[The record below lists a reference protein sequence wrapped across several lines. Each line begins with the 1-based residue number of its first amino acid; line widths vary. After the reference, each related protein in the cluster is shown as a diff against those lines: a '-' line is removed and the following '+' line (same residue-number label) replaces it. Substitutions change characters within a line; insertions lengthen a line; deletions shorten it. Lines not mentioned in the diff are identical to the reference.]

1 MNTHIHRL
9 LDEAFDGIEMTADA
23 RDLKEELRAN
33 LLARCEELEAEG
45 VAPADAAR
53 TAIAELGSIADLLGV
68 PSPSSAPAA
77 AAGATGAA
85 GASGASG
92 ATGATGASGASASRA
107 VNHNELFSR
116 NKVRPKPGFVVRTT
130 LLSVAAA
137 AAIALAVLAA
147 FDVVGG
153 GVASVVGLGLAAA
166 AVLGFVTADSLSQ
179 ETSSNYAMPIG
190 RATLWGIATFAG
202 IAALVMFGAFA
213 VNTSAVALVVAGSAL
228 AFASIGLFS
237 WLGAS
242 QTNRHKAWVR
252 ELGADYSSHAAAWS
266 NPEASARYGM
276 YAGAIWITGLAAAVA
291 LAIAVAWWW
300 APIVFVATIVLT
312 MLVQAT
318 MMHRSS
324 ND

>member
-1 MNTHIHRL
+1 MNMHIHRL
-9 LDEAFDGIEMTADA
+9 LDEAFTGVEMTADA
-23 RDLKEELRAN
+23 RDLKEEIRAN
-33 LLARCEELEAEG
+33 LVARVAELEADG
-45 VAPADAAR
+45 AAPADAAR
-53 TAIAELGSIADLLGV
+53 TAIAELGSIADLLGSSAA
-68 PSPSSAPAA
+68 PAGASAPAA
-77 AAGATGAA
+77 GAGASGGAA
-85 GASGASG
+85 GA
-92 ATGATGASGASASRA
+92 ASRT
-107 VNHNELFSR
+107 VNHNELISR
-116 NKVRPKPGFVVRTT
+116 HKVRPKPGFVVRTT

-153 GVASVVGLGLAAA
+153 GAASVVGLGLAAA

-179 ETSSNYAMPIG
+179 ETSSNYAMPLG
-190 RATLWGIATFAG
+190 RAALWGIATFAG
-202 IAALVMFGAFA
+202 IGALALFGAFA

-228 AFASIGLFS
+228 AVASIGLFS

-252 ELGADYSSHAAAWS
+252 ELGEDYSSHTAAWANS
-266 NPEASARYGM
+266 ETSARYGM
-276 YAGAIWITGLAAAVA
+276 YAGAIWIAGVATAVV

-300 APIVFVATIVLT
+300 APIVLAAAIVLT

-324 ND
+324 KD